1 MSADRMGVI
10 SGMAAGRPILTA
22 SVIAVGVT
30 ALAAVGFD
38 ESSRTFDRAA
48 LAFVATLACVT
59 LAPLAAAAVAPRKTL
74 PRLLLAF
81 VVAGVLLAGRRLS
94 MRYELST
101 LSPFDPSA
109 VLLLCAGA
117 TFVVVVAAPLWRGQ
131 ARLSAVGYAGFL
143 LGVAGALGFV
153 AFEQARQ
160 GPQAFAPVLLG
171 LSGAVGAMAPVFAAS
186 NFSARFAQ
194 GADNFGAASF
204 AVDRAA
210 TAILFLIVLSA
221 CTLAGQVIAAAGGVS
236 AAQVYAAVGPLVPA
250 AGAPALLLGAALAL
264 KSHSEAV
271 ALEENRRTA
280 ALAPFLRALGTVLPP
295 SSALA
300 AAAIILIVAIVAAFD
315 LRAPVAMSEIVC
327 VVAATALGALF
338 LISLRSALLLGLLA
352 VSGMVITSR
361 AFDFAYS
368 RPSEDAR
375 LAAIV
380 ACAGLLFALCAH
392 WRDARDPRR
401 KARDVTR
408 RALSAGLSSY
418 LAGAVLG
425 VIAFAAAQ
433 ASGIWTGGY
442 AAAAYTGVMA
452 TICLA
457 AAPAMMTAVGALFG
471 RD

>member
-1 MSADRMGVI
+1 MGVI
-10 SGMAAGRPILTA
+10 SGMAAGRPILSA

-38 ESSRTFDRAA
+38 LSSGNFDRAA
-48 LAFVATLACVT
+48 LALVATLACVT
-59 LAPLAAAAVAPRKTL
+59 LAPLSAAAVAPRKLL
-74 PRLLLAF
+74 PRLLLAC
-81 VVAGVLLAGRRLS
+81 VAAGVLLAGRRLL
-94 MRYELST
+94 MPYELSF
-101 LSPFDPSA
+101 LSPFDPST

-117 TFVVVVAAPLWRGQ
+117 TFVFVVAAPLWRGQ
-131 ARLSAVGYAGFL
+131 ARLCAVGHAGFL

-153 AFEQARQ
+153 AFEQSRQ
-160 GPQAFAPVLLG
+160 GGFAFAPVLLG
-171 LSGAVGAMAPVFAAS
+171 LSGAVGAMAPVFVAS

-194 GADNFGAASF
+194 GADNVGAASF

-210 TAILFLIVLSA
+210 TAIFFLIVLSA
-221 CTLAGQVIAAAGGVS
+221 CALAGQAIAAGGGGS
-236 AAQVYAAVGPLVPA
+236 ASQIYAAVGPLVPA

-264 KSHSEAV
+264 KSPSEAV
-271 ALEENRRTA
+271 ALHENRRTA
-280 ALAPFLRALGTVLPP
+280 VLAPFLRGLGAVLPP

-300 AAAIILIVAIVAAFD
+300 ASAIILIVAIVAGFD
-315 LRAPVAMSEIVC
+315 LRAPVAMSEIIL
-327 VVAATALGALF
+327 VVAATGLGALF

-352 VSGMVITSR
+352 SSGMMITMR
-361 AFDFAYS
+361 AFELAYA

-375 LAAIV
+375 LAAMV
-380 ACAGLLFALCAH
+380 ACAGLLFSLCAY

-408 RALSAGLSSY
+408 RALSAGLSPY
-418 LAGAVLG
+418 LAGAAMG
-425 VIAFAAAQ
+425 VVAFAAAQ